1 MRVLEQSDEQCS
13 VARSWSTSKGHE
25 LQGGGAKIMS
35 CLRKCLLLS
44 NLYLEWGAM
53 LDILKKPKK
62 ANKKMARNKGGSSR
76 ISQV

>member
-1 MRVLEQSDEQCS
+1 MSSAL
-13 VARSWSTSKGHE
+13 
-25 LQGGGAKIMS
+25 LQGLGPLQEDMSSRGAKIMS

-53 LDILKKPKK
+53 LDILKNPKK